1 MEKFV
6 VNVLGL
12 SGIRKAVHTSG
23 DVLEVSQI
31 PGGLEAAESLV
42 KSGHLKPFEGEDSK
56 ESTPKEQ
63 AQILIDQ
70 AKVLESENDLVG
82 ALEKLE
88 AAKLVYP
95 TGKTAPKM
103 IEEINKKFD

>member
-1 MEKFV
+1 MEKYI

-12 SGIRKAVHTSG
+12 SGVGKAVHSSG

-42 KSGHLKPFEGEDSK
+42 KSGHLKPFESEDSK
-56 ESTPKEQ
+56 ELSAKEK
-63 AQILIDQ
+63 AKILIAEAD
-70 AKVLESENDLVG
+70 VLESDNDLLG

-88 AAKLVYP
+88 AAKVVYP
-95 TGKTAPKM
+95 TGKEAD
-103 IEEINKKFD
+103 KKIKAIQGKLG